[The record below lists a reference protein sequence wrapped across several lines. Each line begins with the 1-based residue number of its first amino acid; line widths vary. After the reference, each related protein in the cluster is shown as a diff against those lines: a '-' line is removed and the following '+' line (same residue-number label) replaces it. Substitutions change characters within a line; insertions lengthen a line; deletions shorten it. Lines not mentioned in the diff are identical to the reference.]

1 MNKILSARKIYV
13 VCPASIKTGG
23 PELLHQLVFTLNKN
37 GLDAS
42 LVYSGIENHDYKI
55 IDEYKQYASS
65 YLLENE
71 VEDNAGNLLVVPETN
86 VRALEKYKDIQ
97 KAIWWLSVDNF
108 YLVYFSFASWKCRIE
123 TWGFLRFLRR
133 TLFTKSALNPK
144 NHITMNSKII
154 QGAQFHFCQSK
165 YAEEECKKHGLNT
178 IYLSDYLNDEFFHCN
193 DEKVEKENIVAY
205 SPAKGFRF
213 TKKIIKK
220 NPDIRFEPIQKMT
233 REQVQSL
240 LKKAKVYIDFG
251 NHPGKDRIPRE
262 ARMQGCVVI
271 TGKNGSTKYFEDV
284 PIDEK
289 FERKSKNIFAVSNL
303 IKKIFTDY
311 DFYNKRQMNYTD
323 AIRKEKEEFEMDVRK
338 IFISNGGGVQK

>member
-1 MNKILSARKIYV
+1 MKTEISAKKIYV
-13 VCPASIKTGG
+13 VCPAGVKTGG

-71 VEDNAGNLLVVPETN
+71 VEDKTENLLLVPETS
-86 VRALEKYKDIQ
+86 VRTLKKYKNIQ
-97 KAIWWLSVDNF
+97 KAIWWLSIDNF
-108 YLVYFSFASWKCRIE
+108 YLFYFSIASLKYRISS
-123 TWGFLRFLRR
+123 WGFLRFVKR
-133 TLFTKSALNPK
+133 TFFNKYFFNPK
-144 NHITMNSKII
+144 NFITMNSKII

-193 DEKVEKENIVAY
+193 DEKVEKENIVVY

-271 TGKNGSTKYFEDV
+271 TGKNGSAKYFEDV

-311 DFYNKRQMNYTD
+311 DFYNKKQMNYTD
-323 AIRKEKEEFEMDVRK
+323 AICKEKEEFEMDVRK
-338 IFISNGGGVQK
+338 IFKNKEANVL

>member
-1 MNKILSARKIYV
+1 MKTEIIAKKIYV
-13 VCPASIKTGG
+13 VCPAGIKTGG

-42 LVYSGIENHDYKI
+42 LVYFGIKTHDYKI
-55 IDEYKQYASS
+55 IDEYKQYVGS

-71 VEDNAGNLLVVPETN
+71 VEDRTENLLIVPETN
-86 VRALEKYKDIQ
+86 VRAFEKYKNIQ
-97 KAIWWLSVDNF
+97 KAIWLLSIDNF
-108 YLVYFSFASWKCRIE
+108 YLFYFSIASLKYRISS
-123 TWGFLRFLRR
+123 WGFLRFVKR
-133 TLFTKSALNPK
+133 TFFNKFFFNPR
-144 NHITMNSKII
+144 NYITMNSKII

-165 YAEEECKKHGLNT
+165 YAEEECKKYGLNT

-213 TKKIIKK
+213 TRKIIKK
-220 NPDIRFEPIQKMT
+220 NPDIHFEPIQKMT

-240 LKKAKVYIDFG
+240 LKKTKIYIDFG

-271 TGKNGSTKYFEDV
+271 TGKNGSARYFEDV

-289 FERKSKNIFAVSNL
+289 FERKSKNILVISNL
-303 IKKIFTDY
+303 IRKIFTDY
-311 DFYNKRQMNYTD
+311 DFYNEKQMKYTD
-323 AIRKEKEEFEMDVRK
+323 AICKEKEEFEMDIRK
-338 IFISNGGGVQK
+338 IFKNKEAKV